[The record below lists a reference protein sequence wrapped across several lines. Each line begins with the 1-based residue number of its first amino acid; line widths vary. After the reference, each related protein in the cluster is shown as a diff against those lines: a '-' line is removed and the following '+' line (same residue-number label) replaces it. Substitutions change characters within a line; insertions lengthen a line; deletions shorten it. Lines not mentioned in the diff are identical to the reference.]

1 MERALEHL
9 NFLMKENE
17 SLKTLLKKKVQ
28 ETRTFGSLES
38 RANEFESNGVNAI
51 KKVDEKVSYSS
62 HFKQK
67 EATSEYL
74 HLRFN
79 GIKSNVENPF
89 HSHSEKHLVQENSQI
104 SKLRE
109 ELERKRLTDRAE
121 FEAKLA
127 FQDKRIAEL
136 DTQVKK
142 VHSTTEILSKEV
154 AKIDLKV
161 QEIKTEISA
170 VKDTM
175 YVNHN
180 QILAVY
186 LASEKRLAENF
197 DKLFK
202 MIDFQIDIKNIL

>member
-1 MERALEHL
+1 MFEKEYTHKKKIKICKYNLKEKCKFGEKCNFLHVSISEMERALEHL

-89 HSHSEKHLVQENSQI
+89 QSHSEKRLVQENSQI
-104 SKLRE
+104 SK
-109 ELERKRLTDRAE
+109 
-121 FEAKLA
+121 
-127 FQDKRIAEL
+127 
-136 DTQVKK
+136 
-142 VHSTTEILSKEV
+142 
-154 AKIDLKV
+154 
-161 QEIKTEISA
+161 
-170 VKDTM
+170 
-175 YVNHN
+175 
-180 QILAVY
+180 
-186 LASEKRLAENF
+186 
-197 DKLFK
+197 
-202 MIDFQIDIKNIL
+202 